1 MVKTMV
7 PRTARSWRTSTGP
20 GCGSGLPG
28 RRGTMKSATSPT
40 EPVPRNLVTS
50 TLVSGLYSWLVR
62 TASART
68 AKQPPRSASSRD
80 ANTAGE
86 SNRGRQHQSIV
97 PSVATSATV
106 CRSPTTA

>member
-1 MVKTMV
+1 MLGLGCSSLSRVMG
-7 PRTARSWRTSTGP
+7 SGP
-20 GCGSGLPG
+20 GCAGGLPG
-28 RRGTMKSATSPT
+28 WRGTVKSTTSPT

-50 TLVSGLYSWLVR
+50 TLVPGLYSCLVR

-68 AKQPPRSASSRD
+68 AKQPPRPESRTD

-106 CRSPTTA
+106 CRSPMTA